1 MLQRQ
6 RQKLNKAIGNRGFS
20 LVELL
25 VVVAIMGV
33 MVGIASLSYV
43 VVSKSNVKKTAGFI
57 ADAISECRERSMT
70 KTGKWSVKISDGL
83 VEIIHDDEV
92 FDSSEL
98 PSRVNVYVSET
109 DGKLSGTK
117 VGTDYTSVTVTF
129 RNLSG
134 DIEEVS
140 PAGIKTD
147 AGKTCYIMCR
157 YKDKKSSTIKLY
169 YSTGKHTVEEN

>member
-25 VVVAIMGV
+25 VVVAIMGI
-33 MVGIASLSYV
+33 MVGVASLSYV

-57 ADAISECRERSMT
+57 DDAISECRERAMT

-109 DGKLSGTK
+109 DGKLSG
-117 VGTDYTSVTVTF
+117 G
-129 RNLSG
+129 RN
-134 DIEEVS
+134 
-140 PAGIKTD
+140 
-147 AGKTCYIMCR
+147 
-157 YKDKKSSTIKLY
+157 
-169 YSTGKHTVEEN
+169 

>member
-25 VVVAIMGV
+25 VVVAIMGI

-70 KTGKWSVKISDGL
+70 NGVL
-83 VEIIHDDEV
+83 
-92 FDSSEL
+92 
-98 PSRVNVYVSET
+98 R
-109 DGKLSGTK
+109 
-117 VGTDYTSVTVTF
+117 SVTV
-129 RNLSG
+129 LS
-134 DIEEVS
+134 
-140 PAGIKTD
+140 
-147 AGKTCYIMCR
+147 
-157 YKDKKSSTIKLY
+157 KLY
-169 YSTGKHTVEEN
+169 MMMKYLTAVNCHPVSMYM

>member
-25 VVVAIMGV
+25 VVVAIMGI

-70 KTGKWSVKISDGL
+70 KTGKWSVKIGRASCR
-83 VEIIHDDEV
+83 E
-92 FDSSEL
+92 
-98 PSRVNVYVSET
+98 RV
-109 DGKLSGTK
+109 
-117 VGTDYTSVTVTF
+117 
-129 RNLSG
+129 
-134 DIEEVS
+134 
-140 PAGIKTD
+140 
-147 AGKTCYIMCR
+147 
-157 YKDKKSSTIKLY
+157 
-169 YSTGKHTVEEN
+169 